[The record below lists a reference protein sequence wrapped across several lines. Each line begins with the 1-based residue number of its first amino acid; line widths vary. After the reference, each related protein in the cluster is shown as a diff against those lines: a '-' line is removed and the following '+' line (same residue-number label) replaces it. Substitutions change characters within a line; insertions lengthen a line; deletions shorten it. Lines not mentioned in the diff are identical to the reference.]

1 MTTTNSTTS
10 TSSTNGTSSTSAR
23 QNPNSILGKDDF
35 LRLLVTQLKY
45 QDPLK
50 PTDQSQFMSQMAQ
63 FSTVEGISNL
73 GKSIDSMNQSSNVSQ
88 AVGLIGKQITYLNA
102 DGTSGTG
109 TAGSVSLLDGSL
121 TIHVGKADIGLSDV
135 LTVAGAPSG
144 SAGA

>member
-1 MTTTNSTTS
+1 MTTAPTTTPSTT
-10 TSSTNGTSSTSAR
+10 GTTSASKTTLE
-23 QNPNSILGKDDF
+23 NPSSVLGKDDF

-73 GKSIDSMNQSSNVSQ
+73 GKTLDTMNQSSAVSQ
-88 AVGLIGKQITYLNA
+88 AVGLIGKQVTYLQA
-102 DGTSGTG
+102 DGTSSTG
-109 TAGSVSLLDGSL
+109 LAGSVSLLDGSL
-121 TIHVGKADIGLSDV
+121 TIHVGGDDVALADV
-135 LTVAGAPSG
+135 LTVAGAPTG